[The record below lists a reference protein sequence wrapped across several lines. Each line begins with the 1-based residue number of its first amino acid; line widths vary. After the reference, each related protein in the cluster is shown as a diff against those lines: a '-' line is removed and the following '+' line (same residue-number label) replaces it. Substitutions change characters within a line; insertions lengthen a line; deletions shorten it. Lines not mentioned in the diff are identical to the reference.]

1 MQVDP
6 HRLLVVAGPCV
17 VESAELLRTVASHLI
32 KECNSR
38 PIQLV
43 FKSSYRKANRTSAF
57 SFQGIGDEPALRAL
71 REIRTE
77 FGIPVLT
84 DIHSDHE
91 AAIAAEYVDVL
102 QIPAFLSRQTSL
114 LEAAAVTGKVVNIKK
129 AQFMAPEDVIKAA
142 GKVVEAG
149 NDNIWLTERGS
160 SFGYHDLVVDFRG
173 IVIMKKS
180 GYPVLFDA
188 THSVQR
194 PSIGIESGG
203 QREFASPL
211 ARAAMAAGADGLF
224 FETHPDPASAL
235 SDAATQLPLTEVGAF
250 LDSALLHWKP

>member
-57 SFQGIGDEPALRAL
+57 NFQGIGDEPALKAL
-71 REIRTE
+71 YEVRSE

-84 DIHSDHE
+84 DIHSDGE
-91 AAIAAEYVDVL
+91 AAMAAEYVDVL

-173 IVIMKKS
+173 IVTMKKS

-194 PSIGIESGG
+194 PSIGNESGG
-203 QREFASPL
+203 QREFAPAL

-235 SDAATQLPLTEVGAF
+235 SDAATQLPLTDVGAF
-250 LDSALLHWKP
+250 LDGALLHWRP